1 MDDTGIFDIPNTSL
15 IFWEIITFAILLLF
29 LLYRYVY
36 PPIREQIL
44 DRQTEIEGAIDEAQK
59 TREEARE
66 LLAEYRRQ
74 IDEARGEARRILD
87 EARKQ
92 GEAQR
97 ERTKREAREEGD
109 RIIQR
114 AREEIERERD
124 GALRDVRRE
133 VADMVIQASERVSA
147 AQIDRDEHERL
158 ISEALDS
165 LEAEGAGSSAGTAVG
180 PLERRLDLRRGPLRG
195 RRERDELE
203 AVLEELEEFVERPRR
218 ERGAAGSSSTAGRSP
233 SARSA
238 GP

>member
-15 IFWEIITFAILLLF
+15 IFWEIITFAILLF

-36 PPIREQIL
+36 PPIRDQIL
-44 DRQTEIEGAIDEAQK
+44 RRQSEIEGAIDEAQK
-59 TREEARE
+59 TRSEARE

-74 IDEARGEARRILD
+74 IDEARGEARQILD

-124 GALRDVRRE
+124 AALRDVRRE
-133 VADMVIQASERVSA
+133 VADMVIQTSERVIGSEL
-147 AQIDRDEHERL
+147 DRDGHERL

-165 LEAEGAGSSAGTAVG
+165 LEAEVAG
-180 PLERRLDLRRGPLRG
+180 
-195 RRERDELE
+195 E
-203 AVLEELEEFVERPRR
+203 AR
-218 ERGAAGSSSTAGRSP
+218 
-233 SARSA
+233 
-238 GP
+238 